1 MKHLVAPVKN
11 VERLFTAYQA
21 LGERDPGVPAIG
33 LVHGFTGAG
42 KTTAVTQ
49 LVVKTQG
56 VFVRANAVWTPQA
69 MLSAIIS
76 ELGATP
82 MAKNAAM
89 IAYITERLA
98 MSGRPLFVDEA
109 DYLLHNVKMLEALR
123 DLHDVAGVPVVLI
136 GMDGIEKKI
145 VHREQFARR
154 IQQWVEFRPLDGVDT
169 RVLADAIC
177 EVKVADDLLDR
188 LHLQAKG
195 SVGLM
200 TVGLSRIEQYA
211 KSQALEEID
220 FKRWGAKREFFMGRA
235 PRVS

>member
-1 MKHLVAPVKN
+1 MKHEIAPVKN
-11 VERLFTAYQA
+11 VTRLGVAFQSLAN
-21 LGERDPGVPAIG
+21 RDPGVPGIG

-49 LVVKTQG
+49 LVIRENG

-69 MLSAIIS
+69 MLGAITN

-89 IAYITERLA
+89 IAHITERLA
-98 MSGRPLFVDEA
+98 MTGRPLFVDEA

-136 GMDGIEKKI
+136 GMEGIEKRI

-154 IQQWVEFRPLDGVDT
+154 IQQWVEFRPLDAFDT
-169 RVLADAIC
+169 RTLADAIC

-188 LHLQAKG
+188 LHHHTKG

-211 KSQALEEID
+211 KSADLDEID